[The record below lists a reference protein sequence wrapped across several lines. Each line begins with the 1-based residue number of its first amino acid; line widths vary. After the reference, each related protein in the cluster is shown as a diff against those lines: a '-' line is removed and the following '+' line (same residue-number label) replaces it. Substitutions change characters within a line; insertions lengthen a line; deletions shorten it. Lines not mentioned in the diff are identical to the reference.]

1 MTQQAQPW
9 RNERGATLVL
19 MAVLSAVLVAIL
31 ALAIDLGMLYDTRGE
46 AQRAADAAALAGAS
60 AFIDVLPPSN
70 PFVAAHDRAMEYA
83 GRNTMR
89 STPIDTTTEVT
100 VAVWQDTVQV
110 TVARASVATW
120 FARIFGIRS
129 VPIGARAT
137 AEAAEAGT
145 ATCLA
150 PLAVPDIWFETS
162 TGAGGQDANSDR
174 VWDPTETWAFE
185 PGNGDLYARYSPTN
199 PSATG
204 YGSSF
209 RNATGILNDL
219 GRPIIMKA
227 QDPSQSL
234 TSGFFYPWR
243 IGTST
248 GAQDYKDNFGTCN
261 PTTIQLN
268 VPYDIENGNMV
279 GPTRQAVNGLIA
291 LDPGATWD
299 PTTGQVI
306 NSAYGAG
313 TASPRVLTIGLF
325 DPAQI
330 AGIQGGGGLQLSF
343 NNFALFFLEG
353 IGTGSGAPVI
363 GRFMYFASGSPGG
376 SGSVT
381 ATLAK
386 VPRLIR

>member
-1 MTQQAQPW
+1 MTKHAHAW
-9 RNERGATLVL
+9 GNERGATLVL
-19 MAVLSAVLVAIL
+19 MAVLSAVLVAML

-46 AQRAADAAALAGAS
+46 AQRAADAAALAGVS
-60 AFIDVLPPSN
+60 AFINVLPPSS
-70 PFVAAHDRAMEYA
+70 PFVVAHDRAMDYA
-83 GRNTMR
+83 GQNTMR
-89 STPIDTTTEVT
+89 GTPIDTTTEVT
-100 VAVWQDTVQV
+100 AVVWQDTVQV
-110 TVARASVATW
+110 TVARASVGTW

-137 AEAAEAGT
+137 AEASPAGNS
-145 ATCLA
+145 TCLA

-162 TGAGGQDANSDR
+162 TGAGGQDANSNR
-174 VWDPTETWAFE
+174 VWDSNEAWVYQ
-185 PGNGDLYARYSPTN
+185 PGGGDLYARYAPTT

-204 YGSSF
+204 YGSAF
-209 RNATGILNDL
+209 RNGTGYTNDI

-227 QDPSQSL
+227 QNPTQSL

-243 IGTST
+243 IGSST
-248 GAQDYKDNFGTCN
+248 GASDYRNNFGTCN
-261 PTTIQLN
+261 PAQIQLN

-291 LDPGATWD
+291 LDPGAAWD
-299 PTTGQVI
+299 ATTGQII

-313 TASPRVLTIGLF
+313 ANSPRVLTIGLF

-330 AGIQGGGGLQLSF
+330 AGIQGGGNLKIRF

-353 IGTGSGAPVI
+353 IGTGSSAPVI

-376 SGSVT
+376 TGSMT